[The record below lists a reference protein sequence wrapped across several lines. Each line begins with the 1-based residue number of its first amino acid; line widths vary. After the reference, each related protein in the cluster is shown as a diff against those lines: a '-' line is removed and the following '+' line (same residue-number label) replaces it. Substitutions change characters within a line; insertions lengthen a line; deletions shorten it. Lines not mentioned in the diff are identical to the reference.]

1 MENNNNLSKD
11 TLKIINI
18 LKKNQNIK
26 KLKVDS
32 ILKNN
37 FFIQLYNNIKFIIN
51 DIKIENIQI
60 EELNHNINLYLKDNE
75 FTSKNIK
82 NNIINN
88 LKYSYEIKND
98 NNIIVYYTKKKIN
111 NKKLNNKKFNKI
123 KHMFIIIKL
132 LKILFNRKEVQ
143 QKIIYFETEEK
154 KKLPKQK
161 FKIILGPNEIN
172 SGLTFL
178 NLHKNGDII
187 LYRKEEVLKVLIHEL
202 IHSNLID
209 EKIIFSNKIKEFSNI
224 FCVNYEIL
232 LNEAFTE
239 TYATIINLF
248 YIHIINK
255 LPKNKLNIMFQNEI
269 NYSNYIC
276 SKIIKYYDIKKI
288 EDVIKKNEK
297 CSNNFPQKT
306 NVFAYYILK
315 NILLSNHILF
325 GNVLN
330 KNTLYY
336 KINTEKGIDD
346 IIDIIIKNI
355 IYLDNR
361 INFFKNDK
369 NNSLRLCLYEL
380 R

>member
-18 LKKNQNIK
+18 LNKNPNIK
-26 KLKVDS
+26 KVKVDS
-32 ILKNN
+32 ILKNK
-37 FFIQLYNNIKFIIN
+37 FFFKLYNNIKFIIN
-51 DIKIENIQI
+51 DIKIENINFKEI
-60 EELNHNINLYLKDNE
+60 KNDINLYLKDNE
-75 FTSKNIK
+75 FTSENIK

-98 NNIIVYYTKKKIN
+98 NNIIIYYTQKKINKKKIN
-111 NKKLNNKKFNKI
+111 KI
-123 KHMFIIIKL
+123 NHMFMLIKL
-132 LKILFNRKEVQ
+132 LKILFNRKEVE
-143 QKIIYFETEEK
+143 QKIIYFETEK
-154 KKLPKQK
+154 KKKIPKEK
-161 FKIILGPNEIN
+161 IKIILGPNEIN

-178 NLHKNGDII
+178 NLHKNGNII

-255 LPKNKLNIMFQNEI
+255 LPKNKLNIMFQNEVI
-269 NYSNYIC
+269 YSNYIC
-276 SKIIKYYDIKKI
+276 SKIIKYYEIKKI

-325 GNVLN
+325 GNILN
-330 KNTLYY
+330 KNTVYY
-336 KINTEKGIDD
+336 KINTEKGIND

-355 IYLDNR
+355 IFLDNR
-361 INFFKNDK
+361 IKYFKNDK

-380 R
+380 K